1 MNTIKL
7 FFIFCLVS
15 IGCLNAQDNT
25 GLTIEY
31 NLFSD
36 NIVYKMNGEIITKPY
51 VKKNENITVIV
62 REFNPYITKAVVAVD
77 QISYNQS
84 SGSLNPTEFSVGA
97 SDEFSFMGN
106 LLGGLSMG
114 ADVASEYDYL
124 PGSRGASSKDVM
136 ESKNTFN
143 NLTSKLAQVES
154 KLNQSYNKL
163 VLFEQAQKSRNL
175 AVTDIAKLKTNANI
189 KPSRVKELIEEE
201 IQYAFA
207 KQKHEKIGID
217 DLIDEMKKE
226 EEIKSSVKNYENAQT
241 DYKAL
246 ASEWGRFST
255 SLKIINGSDDD
266 QLKYIYGATDSI
278 VDEMKQNVDHFK
290 TVNISDNLNYVAE
303 DHQAAMSELR
313 QVYEELQNN
322 SFTYTFPPIQAEGD
336 QVVVEVSFSKRNE
349 TDMFEN
355 YKNLK
360 QTIPV
365 SGGYKITG
373 GIGLA
378 FGAFSKPTYQYSV
391 IDNRIV
397 ADEKDEFIP
406 VIASFAHF
414 YKQSLSSV
422 NIGGSFGVGLPILGG
437 NTIQSASFF
446 MGPTLLIGQSQRL
459 LITGGIMGAK
469 VERLSSGFQA
479 GDIFDGFTEILPL
492 TQKYE
497 LGYFVAVSFNVF

>member
-1 MNTIKL
+1 MGL
-7 FFIFCLVS
+7 LQ
-15 IGCLNAQDNT
+15 AQNNN
-25 GLTIEY
+25 GLIIEY
-31 NLFSD
+31 NLFTD
-36 NIVYKMNGEIITKPY
+36 EIIYKADGKIINKPY
-51 VKKNENITVIV
+51 VKKGENITVIV
-62 REFNPYITKAVVAVD
+62 KEFNPYITKAVVAVD

-84 SGSLNPTEFSVGA
+84 SGTLNPTELSMGA
-97 SDEFSFMGN
+97 ADNFSFLGDLM
-106 LLGGLSMG
+106 GGLSMG
-114 ADVASEYDYL
+114 SDVGSEYDYL
-124 PGSRGASSKDVM
+124 PSARGASSKDII
-136 ESKNTFN
+136 ESKNTFST
-143 NLTSKLAQVES
+143 LTSKLAQVES
-154 KLNQSYNKL
+154 QLNQSYNKL

-226 EEIKSSVKNYENAQT
+226 EEIKSSISNYESAQT

-255 SLKIINGSDDD
+255 RLNIVQGAEDD
-266 QLKYIYGATDSI
+266 QLKYIYTSTDSI
-278 VDEMKQNVDHFK
+278 VDVMQENVNKFGDFK
-290 TVNISDNLNYVAE
+290 ISDKLNYVSA
-303 DHQAAMSELR
+303 DHQAAMAELR
-313 QVYEELQNN
+313 QIYEELQDN
-322 SFTYTFPPIQAEGD
+322 SFSYSFPPIQAEGD
-336 QVVVEVSFSKRNE
+336 EVSLAVSFSKRNE

-355 YKNLK
+355 YKNLN

-373 GIGLA
+373 GVGLA
-378 FGAFSKPTYQYSV
+378 FGGFSSPTYQYSV
-391 IDNRIV
+391 INGTIV
-397 ADEKDEFIP
+397 ADEKDDFIP

-446 MGPTLLIGQSQRL
+446 LGPTILVGQKQRL
-459 LITGGIMGAK
+459 LITGGVMGAK
-469 VERLSSGFQA
+469 VERLSSGFKA
-479 GDIFDGFTEILPL
+479 GDSFDGFTEILPL

-497 LGYFVAVSFNVF
+497 IGYFVAVSFNVF